1 MAAKLKSFTV
11 HSVDINRISTTET
24 FNDKTDKIKIIA
36 NQPLLEVQA
45 IHSNVEMTENCGYYV
60 LCTESGLKKFAVY
73 E

>member
-24 FNDKTDKIKIIA
+24 FNDKIKIIA

>member
-36 NQPLLEVQA
+36 NQPLLEV
-45 IHSNVEMTENCGYYV
+45 
-60 LCTESGLKKFAVY
+60 
-73 E
+73 